1 MAAPELAQE
10 FDPFLYR
17 YDGGPGFEYEIPY
30 ARIDRFNELTLSRS
44 PVGP

>member
-1 MAAPELAQE
+1 MAPEFAQE

-30 ARIDRFNELTLSRS
+30 DKIDRFNELTRSRTRVQ
-44 PVGP
+44 P